1 MPHRHNNVKIG
12 LHLPHSVLMGRRL
25 GFYLCGGLGL
35 LMCILA
41 SLGDLGRS
49 VQGDEQD
56 LLFQATFLLDYP
68 RLVPPHPLNP
78 IHLQHLQ

>member
-49 VQGDEQD
+49 VRGGEQD
-56 LLFQATFLLDYP
+56 Q
-68 RLVPPHPLNP
+68 
-78 IHLQHLQ
+78 

>member
-1 MPHRHNNVKIG
+1 MPHRHNSAKTG
-12 LHLPHSVLMGRRL
+12 LHLPHLVLMVRRL
-25 GFYLCGGLGL
+25 DSYLCGGLGL
-35 LMCILA
+35 LMYILA
-41 SLGDLGRS
+41 SLDDLGRS

-68 RLVPPHPLNP
+68 RLVPLHPLNP